1 MLQPLRG
8 RLAAHGQGSRSRGD
22 TAPANTLIATGALKN
37 TPLARNTA
45 AAASKIREVQ
55 RAWHAGDA
63 CAGDPTRQPRRAAST
78 AGGKSSSRVRG
89 WRPTANRTAA
99 GQSCQHVSS
108 KPPATSW
115 HPRPLLQWWPPPL
128 RRPPAT
134 SWHPVPFSVVA
145 PGVWQLLAASDKQGR
160 SSTPRD
166 GGARSKLSLHLR
178 HTAGAGREGEGQSG
192 AGHAVLAMLCR
203 IAPRLM
209 QQPTDSRPTHACTR
223 MCCGGFAKHRAL
235 PRVSLVNVRWVRPD
249 PPMTNL
255 LHERLDSGQP
265 PHHLAHD

>member
-1 MLQPLRG
+1 MLQPQG
-8 RLAAHGQGSRSRGD
+8 RLIAHGQGSRSGGD

-37 TPLARNTA
+37 TPLVRNTA

-78 AGGKSSSRVRG
+78 AGGKNSSRVRG
-89 WRPTANRTAA
+89 WRPTGNRTAE
-99 GQSCQHVSS
+99 GQSCQHTVSS

-115 HPRPLLQWWPPPL
+115 HQRPLLQWWHPPSAGLQPPAGTHGPSLQLWHPGCGSCLLPLTSKGAPPPHAMEVHAQNFPSICGTQQGPAGS
-128 RRPPAT
+128 RRV
-134 SWHPVPFSVVA
+134 S
-145 PGVWQLLAASDKQGR
+145 R
-160 SSTPRD
+160 
-166 GGARSKLSLHLR
+166 
-178 HTAGAGREGEGQSG
+178 
-192 AGHAVLAMLCR
+192 VLAMLCR

-235 PRVSLVNVRWVRPD
+235 PRVS
-249 PPMTNL
+249 
-255 LHERLDSGQP
+255 
-265 PHHLAHD
+265 